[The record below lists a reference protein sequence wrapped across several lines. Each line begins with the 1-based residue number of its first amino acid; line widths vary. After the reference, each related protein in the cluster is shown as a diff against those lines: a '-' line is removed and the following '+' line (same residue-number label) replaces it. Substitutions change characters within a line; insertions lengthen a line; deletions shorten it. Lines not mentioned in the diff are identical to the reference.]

1 MSKVKKGAV
10 KGAKA
15 VKVSAS
21 DEEDIVLAFMT
32 KVRICLRLICNT
44 LQNAARPVVM
54 KLYL

>member
-15 VKVSAS
+15 AKVSAS

-44 LQNAARPVVM
+44 LLVPR
-54 KLYL
+54 